1 MDSLILTSMKDEWTQ
16 QKKDECKRA
25 YDTCVRLLKTPIS
38 YDEFITVW
46 YDESEDKKGVAHI
59 ANMCMSIFQSRKAN
73 AGNGLERTIENIHK
87 EKGIHALY
95 QKWVDSDGNIYDK
108 KPKKAGVHK
117 MDALIPTNKE
127 NNNTSDM
134 YVVSMKTTLRERFRQ
149 DLDGCPKCKKVI
161 FLTRETLLR
170 SQIDMIS
177 GYNCIVVYPFAE
189 NTEHTWSFDKYFSE
203 IKSLQDGTADSTC

>member
-1 MDSLILTSMKDEWTQ
+1 MKDEWTQ

-73 AGNGLERTIENIHK
+73 AGNGLERTIEKIHT

-127 NNNTSDM
+127 ITNTSDM

-203 IKSLQDGTADSTC
+203 IKSLQDGTANSTC

>member
-1 MDSLILTSMKDEWTQ
+1 MDSIIIASMKDEWTQ

-38 YDEFITVW
+38 YEEFITVW

-73 AGNGLERTIENIHK
+73 AGNGLERTIEKIHT

-127 NNNTSDM
+127 ITNTSDM

-203 IKSLQDGTADSTC
+203 IKSLQDGTANSTC

>member
-1 MDSLILTSMKDEWTQ
+1 MDSDVLTYMKDKWTQ

-25 YDTCVRLLKTPIS
+25 YDTCVRLLKTPLS

-46 YDESEDKKGVAHI
+46 YDESEDKKGMAHI

-73 AGNGLERTIENIHK
+73 AGYGLERTIEKIHT

-95 QKWVDSDGNIYDK
+95 QKWVDSDGNIYDE
-108 KPKKAGVHK
+108 KPEKAGVHK

-127 NNNTSDM
+127 SKNTSDM
-134 YVVSMKTTLRERFRQ
+134 YVISMKTTLRDRYRQ
-149 DLDGCPKCKKVI
+149 DLDGCLKCKKVI
-161 FLTRETLLR
+161 FLTRESPIQSL
-170 SQIDMIS
+170 IDTIS
-177 GYNCIVVYPFAE
+177 GYKCIVVYPFAE

-203 IKSLQDGTADSTC
+203 IKRLQEGAANSTS

>member
-1 MDSLILTSMKDEWTQ
+1 MDSIIIASMKDEWTQ

-25 YDTCVRLLKTPIS
+25 YDTCVRLLQIS
-38 YDEFITVW
+38 IPYDEFITVW
-46 YDESEDKKGVAHI
+46 YDESGDKKGVAHI

-73 AGNGLERTIENIHK
+73 AGNGLERTIEKIHT

-127 NNNTSDM
+127 ITNTSDM

-170 SQIDMIS
+170 SQIDTIS

-203 IKSLQDGTADSTC
+203 IKSLQDGTANSTC

>member
-1 MDSLILTSMKDEWTQ
+1 
-16 QKKDECKRA
+16 
-25 YDTCVRLLKTPIS
+25 LLKTPIS

-73 AGNGLERTIENIHK
+73 AGNGLERTIEKIHT

-117 MDALIPTNKE
+117 MDALIPTNKKIT
-127 NNNTSDM
+127 NTSDM

-203 IKSLQDGTADSTC
+203 IKSLQDGTANSTC

>member
-1 MDSLILTSMKDEWTQ
+1 MDSLIITSMKDEWTQ

-108 KPKKAGVHK
+108 KPKKAGAHK

-127 NNNTSDM
+127 SNNTSDM

>member
-1 MDSLILTSMKDEWTQ
+1 
-16 QKKDECKRA
+16 
-25 YDTCVRLLKTPIS
+25 
-38 YDEFITVW
+38 
-46 YDESEDKKGVAHI
+46 
-59 ANMCMSIFQSRKAN
+59 MSIFQSRKAN
-73 AGNGLERTIENIHK
+73 AGNGLERTIEKIHT

-127 NNNTSDM
+127 ITNTSDM

-203 IKSLQDGTADSTC
+203 IKSLQNGTANSTC

>member
-1 MDSLILTSMKDEWTQ
+1 MDSIIIASMKDEWTQ

-73 AGNGLERTIENIHK
+73 AGNGLERTIEKIHT

-127 NNNTSDM
+127 ITNTSDM

-203 IKSLQDGTADSTC
+203 IKSLQDGTANSTC

>member
-1 MDSLILTSMKDEWTQ
+1 MDSIIIASMKDEWTQ

-38 YDEFITVW
+38 YEEFRTVW

-73 AGNGLERTIENIHK
+73 AGNGLERTIEKIHT

-127 NNNTSDM
+127 ITNTSDM

-203 IKSLQDGTADSTC
+203 IKSLQNGTANSTC